1 MQQPAKTLK
10 NNTNLSEVKSLSKKD
25 KLHCPKCS
33 STIVKTYYEPQCL
46 QCGYVDYS
54 SELDKIESPGSTVV
68 GSATRY
74 MVRYKGH
81 SENFKD
87 KLTHVKVIRIKNRI
101 VFDVNCPFCDSS
113 MEQTSLSGK
122 RKDLREERFKCDQGH
137 RVSLVPA
144 KKNGIAWR

>member
-1 MQQPAKTLK
+1 
-10 NNTNLSEVKSLSKKD
+10 
-25 KLHCPKCS
+25 
-33 STIVKTYYEPQCL
+33 
-46 QCGYVDYS
+46 
-54 SELDKIESPGSTVV
+54 
-68 GSATRY
+68 

-122 RKDLREERFKCDQGH
+122 RKDLKEERFKCDQGH
-137 RVSLVPA
+137 RVSLIPA